1 MGHVLDSSIIEYRF
15 LAKEEMLLISQYNLL
30 WDELQVLPEQR
41 INEIW
46 ISPFTI
52 SAFLNI

>member
-1 MGHVLDSSIIEYRF
+1 
-15 LAKEEMLLISQYNLL
+15 MLVISQYNLL
-30 WDELQVLPEQR
+30 RDELHASPDEGM
-41 INEIW
+41 NEIW